1 MACFN
6 RNTQEYKNLL
16 EIFNTN
22 MQVDGIITTW
32 QNINKTD
39 SFPTVKQAE
48 QFLKDKKIAFN
59 LQQRNFSE
67 AILGNL
73 SRRNLISKYKNS
85 YYINNSNRYSR
96 VYDVVTLNEN
106 LKAVKRYLE
115 INNIPQDAVKFEKT
129 NKSIK
134 IVIDENLFTP
144 KDILNKTRGWD
155 SNRTRHIAVHLMR
168 MFPDVKIK
176 LVSPSEAEEYYESL
190 PSWQKSNVPFNK
202 VNSYFDPFNNQVVLI
217 EGRVTDE
224 TAIEEML
231 HPFTDALYVDNKA
244 LFDSLLIE
252 AKKTFPVLN
261 QQIEDSYSNRR
272 GFTQKHR
279 DLELVTQSLTRHFK
293 KEYEENPTK
302 TFLEK
307 VKEFVE
313 WFAGIINNLHKYI
326 TGKTLSQYTST
337 QQKQEIKPGM
347 EAIDG
352 VFKDSPEL
360 ASIGTKAQYMQYLS
374 TIFPDSKVRDIVYH
388 GTTSEFDIFDK
399 KVLGKTTKAMSAKE
413 AFFFATNKDA
423 VIRYANPENITE
435 VLNYEEVL
443 RKNFNLK
450 ATEKVPLSHN
460 DIDEIFKGDEP
471 FMLNM
476 YHEMFDNIL
485 DDFDFNSI
493 NVKEGYST
501 VKGWKT
507 GNEYKIYSK
516 IIPVVLN
523 IKRPLVKNYNNEFY
537 RDETYYNLQV
547 QAKNENKDSTIL
559 KNTYDSRDR
568 WNTIKADVITVF
580 EPEQIHI
587 LGNKQDIEGFK
598 EFVNKSKESETKSTI
613 YKLDIK
619 DIKSTT
625 KLSDIAKLLN
635 TSDIQ
640 FDVNARADAKIRFSL
655 TPELQ
660 SVVDYALKQ
669 ANGVQSKII
678 NRLFH
683 QATSTKEEVSSL
695 SAGDSGPIVVLNEE
709 NHVYYNVLDINETFK
724 STTERIKGKLSEKD
738 LFNKKLNID
747 LGNDFDKLLQGLTS
761 DKSVDDVFSQMKV
774 LSKEQAEKAY
784 IMLQENLNEITRG
797 GGIAIPQV
805 VVYDETSKTAG
816 SIDILVVMP
825 DGKLRI
831 VDLKTSKN
839 SVKNMSSVEY
849 DKEYELG
856 PTSDLKQYG
865 IDTLSTRA
873 QQGIQVNTYRRMLSN
888 MGYEVDMDNMGA
900 STFHIQVGVKGKN
913 TEQEFTGEFKSDEWI
928 MHPISQN
935 EPYVDLLIPKNK
947 NTFYAEEIEE
957 NIKEELDKSINWD
970 KELAEEEK
978 IPENK
983 ESTNSYTEF
992 EVITQ
997 ALEDYRVALVTKLK
1011 ALEQIKSAI
1020 YMDRTKEQT
1029 QENILNALSAI
1040 AIAMEEGP
1048 KARAALYTELTRDA
1062 LKQIRNFAS
1071 YVKNPQNFDKP
1082 EYITYVLNF
1091 SRFIKTFEGLYSIKS
1106 SKELNP
1112 TQRTLITELQ
1122 IKLNEL
1128 GANNLKQ
1135 EGLINEA
1142 ITNYVKEQ
1150 IKTWSKRDDLTEDVL
1165 NDLMKYAR
1173 DISLW
1178 ELNTGDISTSSDT
1191 ILAIMDKIY
1200 KAKKQE
1206 VFDKIETR
1214 NITIMNL
1221 ASRLQKLSPNKNTQE
1236 LYDFMLEFD
1245 EDGEFSGRYV
1255 QRLGKQYF
1263 KKQQELR
1270 DKLYDDNGNP
1280 YEYRDID
1287 DVSTAEKE
1295 DLEFNINLAKAKA
1308 EYAAF
1313 WTAEK
1318 IGLDNKLKDGD
1329 LHKYTD
1335 EFKTERAK
1343 YQYYISIN
1351 GKPIWKR
1358 KPGVSD
1364 KAYQIFL
1371 AKYYNEIEY
1380 TYAHRD
1386 QNGNYTGGITR
1397 QKIFY
1402 AVKPK
1407 YRIANDYNL
1416 STGERLINEKY
1427 EKIMNPTDALG
1438 VAQKEFYL
1446 AFNKYYENELLSKIP
1461 IGHRNQMLGKAPI
1474 IKGKLFQ
1481 DLKNKPNI
1489 IGKLWAKTSRSINNF
1504 ISETSEQRGV
1514 ILDEEG
1520 NLIDQLPI
1528 FYTGRARTDAE
1539 LKAVNA
1545 EIDSLNNKK
1554 KKGLIIQDLYDKEI
1568 AILKGR
1574 RASLQNRPSKGEIN
1588 RDMGAALL
1596 RFSAMAEHYEVMSSV
1611 EDTFKAFIKVLEQ
1624 RTYQPSDDKVTL
1636 GKWIKGK
1643 FIPKG
1648 KKEGLESN
1656 VVRRAKKW
1664 MSMVFYDN
1672 NEITKGF
1679 WVKLSEQLMEY
1690 SSLTYVAFN
1699 PFGNFNNYALGRI
1712 NNSIEALGQRFFSGE
1727 SYARAELEFNTNAIP
1742 GLLHRLSSATKKI
1755 GSKSDYD
1762 SDLPGNKYEALVD
1775 LFRMM
1780 DSKSDIREVRGG
1792 PPINKPSLWTRF
1804 KEFGYTLQDTAEY
1817 NVQTKVGMALL
1828 MDTKIMNKTTGD
1840 ILSLYDAFEFDSNS
1854 KEVKLKNG
1862 YNTIVILDKK
1872 NVDENGKPKVLKE
1885 QLYNDEYRYQLRNNI
1900 REINKQIHGNY
1911 AKDDRMIIQSHVLGR
1926 FAAQFHKW
1934 VAPAI
1939 KARFRKEYFDENL
1952 GWMEGRYR
1960 SFWKFLAFTT
1970 KEIAT
1975 IQFEYGR
1982 HNEKF
1987 LEQYGYT
1994 GDGSQRDSRAKD
2006 KLFGV
2011 YRTLADIS
2019 ITMLTFTIK
2028 QILDT
2033 MFSDDED
2040 EDEFKTKTENFLR
2053 YQADRTYKEL
2063 IVFYPLIGAQQQ
2075 YQMVKSP
2082 LAIARTLGEF
2092 SEALY
2097 LSVATPL
2104 AYVVKSEEDFYLDSD
2119 YVYQKGDRKGEL
2131 KVYKNWADAIP
2142 ILYSIKKYQEFSDL
2156 TNFYIK

>member
-202 VNSYFDPFNNQVVLI
+202 VNSYFDPLNNQVVLI

-261 QQIEDSYSNRR
+261 QQIEDSYSDRR

-293 KEYEENPTK
+293 KEYEENPAK

-313 WFAGIINNLHKYI
+313 WFASIINNLHKYI
-326 TGKTLSQYTST
+326 TSKNIPTFKKDINYYQGDQALME
-337 QQKQEIKPGM
+337 QEKKFDVLDETTPTVKPG
-347 EAIDG
+347 
-352 VFKDSPEL
+352 VREL
-360 ASIGTKAQYMQYLS
+360 FES
-374 TIFPDSKVRDIVYH
+374 
-388 GTTSEFDIFDK
+388 
-399 KVLGKTTKAMSAKE
+399 
-413 AFFFATNKDA
+413 
-423 VIRYANPENITE
+423 NP
-435 VLNYEEVL
+435 
-443 RKNFNLK
+443 
-450 ATEKVPLSHN
+450 
-460 DIDEIFKGDEP
+460 
-471 FMLNM
+471 
-476 YHEMFDNIL
+476 
-485 DDFDFNSI
+485 
-493 NVKEGYST
+493 
-501 VKGWKT
+501 
-507 GNEYKIYSK
+507 
-516 IIPVVLN
+516 
-523 IKRPLVKNYNNEFY
+523 
-537 RDETYYNLQV
+537 
-547 QAKNENKDSTIL
+547 
-559 KNTYDSRDR
+559 
-568 WNTIKADVITVF
+568 
-580 EPEQIHI
+580 
-587 LGNKQDIEGFK
+587 
-598 EFVNKSKESETKSTI
+598 EFVNKSKESETKSTV

-683 QATSTKEEVSSL
+683 QAITTKEEVSSL

-935 EPYVDLLIPKNK
+935 EPYVDLLIPRNK

-957 NIKEELDKSINWD
+957 NIEEELDKSIDWD
-970 KELAEEEK
+970 KELTEEEK

-983 ESTNSYTEF
+983 ESTNSYTQF
-992 EVITQ
+992 GVITQ
-997 ALEDYRVALVTKLK
+997 ALEDYRVALVTKLN

-1071 YVKNPQNFDKP
+1071 YVKNPENFDKP

-1165 NDLMKYAR
+1165 NNLMKYAR

-1318 IGLDNKLKDGD
+1318 IGLDDKLKDGD

-1371 AKYYNEIEY
+1371 AKYYNEVEY

-1624 RTYQPSDDKVTL
+1624 RTYQPSGDKVTL

-1664 MSMVFYDN
+1664 MSMVFYNSD
-1672 NEITKGF
+1672 EITKGF

-1699 PFGNFNNYALGRI
+1699 PFGNFNNYVLGRI

-1727 SYARAELEFNTNAIP
+1727 SYARAELEFNTNAVS
-1742 GLLHRLSSATKKI
+1742 GLLNRLSSATKKI
-1755 GSKSDYD
+1755 GNKSDYD

-1780 DSKSDIREVRGG
+1780 DDKSEIREVTGS
-1792 PPINKPSLWTRF
+1792 PPINKSSLWTRF
-1804 KEFGYTLQDTAEY
+1804 KEFGYVVQDAAEY

-1885 QLYNDEYRYQLRNNI
+1885 QLYNDQYRYQLRNSI

-1960 SFWKFLAFTT
+1960 SFWKFLVFTT

-1987 LEQYGYT
+1987 LEQYGYI

-2040 EDEFKTKTENFLR
+2040 DEFKARIENFLR

-2063 IVFYPLIGAQQQ
+2063 IVFYPLVGAQQQ